1 MSSKLSSR
9 PTTLTITAGPG
20 PLPWAPLP
28 GIYTDASIAPARSVD
43 PCPSNRCVY
52 SGTQG
57 MSAVFSTWNGGAFAP
72 TLGSHGAMLYFGGG
86 HFGYDGNSVF
96 AFDVGSRSWIRL
108 SEPAPYGTRNSGDS
122 ETVNVLVDRTGAFPD
137 GSPYPNHTNMAC
149 DFLPP
154 EAGGGPLGSYV
165 FMGHDQTGVNIT
177 SNNLWRSRSL
187 EPQMEQGRRPAAA
200 PRRPAGHVLRLHAT
214 WPVGARFAEQSRGRP
229 TVVHQCAR
237 CHGESDWCRH
247 AGRTG
252 RLRFIRQC
260 HLCSFARLSRDRGP
274 RKRSTP
280 PVRRLERRQR
290 SQWRDGTVIHDQAV
304 WSRLRVALARW
315 ERCDVAAVRQFRQ
328 ARQYCSLDGNLYAL
342 DLYSRG
348 ECRLFRLAP
357 PDASRLQT
365 DPWTWTSEVL
375 APRNA
380 ARLALKNL
388 PYGGK
393 DDARLF
399 GKMRFVPGIKSFVF
413 CDGADRPAQALRP
426 LAFA

>member
-28 GIYTDASIAPARSVD
+28 GTYTDASIAPALSVD

-72 TLGSHGAMLYFGGG
+72 TLGSYGSMLYFGGG

-108 SEPAPYGTRNSGDS
+108 NEPAPYGTRNSGDS
-122 ETVNVLVDRTGAFPD
+122 ETVNVLVDPTGAFPD

-177 SNNLWRSRSL
+177 SNNLWRFDLSSRKWSKVLALPQRLGDLLGLCYDSTRRGLWVLGSL
-187 EPQMEQGRRPAAA
+187 NSSV
-200 PRRPAGHVLRLHAT
+200 AGPL
-214 WPVGARFAEQSRGRP
+214 WFIS
-229 TVVHQCAR
+229 VV
-237 CHGESDWCRH
+237 
-247 AGRTG
+247 
-252 RLRFIRQC
+252 
-260 HLCSFARLSRDRGP
+260 
-274 RKRSTP
+274 
-280 PVRRLERRQR
+280 
-290 SQWRDGTVIHDQAV
+290 DGTVSQIGAGTPGGRVDFGLYANLTYV
-304 WSRLRVALARW
+304 PSRDCLVIVARGNDRPLRCVDLNGVKVRNGATAPSFTIRQSG
-315 ERCDVAAVRQFRQ
+315 AACESLWLDGSGATWQQ
-328 ARQYCSLDGNLYAL
+328 YANSDKPEYCSLDGNLYAL
-342 DLYSRG
+342 DLYSKG

-357 PDASRLQT
+357 PNASRLQA
-365 DPWTWTSEVL
+365 DPWTWTSEIL

-380 ARLALKNL
+380 TGLALRSL
-388 PYGGK
+388 PYGGTN
-393 DDARLF
+393 DARLF

-413 CDGADRPAQALRP
+413 CDASDRPAQALRP
-426 LAFA
+426 IAFA